1 MAYMGNNNLEY
12 AGTSRADLYVGITD
26 VIEKKVQAL
35 NHISS
40 QFYSGPYS
48 RKRAETDDSAHGHS
62 AYVAYAE
69 QFFSDLSLWFVKRTH
84 YRL

>member
-1 MAYMGNNNLEY
+1 MNPMAYMGNNNLEY

-40 QFYSGPYS
+40 QFYSGPL
-48 RKRAETDDSAHGHS
+48 
-62 AYVAYAE
+62 
-69 QFFSDLSLWFVKRTH
+69 FP
-84 YRL
+84 